1 MLEADLSRTP
11 QGSDPATAL
20 EQTRGIIEA
29 RVIAYGAKD
38 VKVESSPPKNIVASI
53 GGVEAADARRVATAP
68 GVVDFRRPVVTP
80 DGLVACKTQD
90 GQTFGVP
97 PNNVNPDSAS
107 GSHARCF
114 SLDKLG
120 DPVWQP
126 AELLSPDG
134 SRRRLTSDMI
144 VPGSW
149 QERTDLPS
157 PAITVQFNDDG
168 TKLLDDLTS
177 ALVRYPLG
185 VFVDGT
191 LIAAPRISRAISNG
205 NPVISGFD
213 AHEAHL
219 LAAELNSGPLPV
231 PVIEVTAPSP

>member
-1 MLEADLSRTP
+1 MLEADLSQAP
-11 QGSDPATAL
+11 QGSDPTTVL
-20 EQTRGIIEA
+20 EQTRRMIQA
-29 RVIAYGAKD
+29 RATAYGAND
-38 VKVESSPPKNIVASI
+38 VKVESSPPKGIVVSLT
-53 GGVEAADARRVATAP
+53 GVETADARRLATAR

-90 GQTFGVP
+90 GQAFGVP

-120 DPVWQP
+120 DPAWQP

-144 VPGSW
+144 VTGGW
-149 QERTDLPS
+149 QERTDLSS
-157 PAITVQFNDDG
+157 PAITVQFNDNG

-177 ALVRYPLG
+177 ALIRYPLG
-185 VFVDGT
+185 VFVDGK
-191 LIAAPRISRAISNG
+191 LIAAPRISRAITNG

-219 LAAELNSGPLPV
+219 LVAELNSGPLPV
-231 PVIEVTAPSP
+231 PVSEVTSPSP